1 MARADK
7 IVERGKDL
15 MNKPEMIRNIG
26 IVAHID
32 HGKTTLSDNM
42 VAGAG
47 MISMDLAGHDDH
59 NLFMDF
65 DPLEQ
70 ARGIT
75 IDAANVSM
83 VHEVDG
89 KEYLINMIDT
99 PGHVDFGGD
108 VTRAM
113 RAVDGA
119 VVVVDAVEG
128 AMPQTETVLRQAIRE
143 GVRPVLFINK
153 TDRLINELKVEKK
166 DFAMR
171 LGKIIDNV
179 NKLIRGMDEEKFKA
193 GWRVDAANGTVA
205 IGSARYNWAISM
217 PVMKKTGIGFDQVYD
232 YCRAGKAEEL
242 AEKVPLFR
250 TVNDMVVHFLPS
262 PIEAQKDRVKT
273 IWHGDW
279 NSEVGKAMA
288 TCDPNGPVALMITR
302 IKVDPHAGEIATGRL
317 FSGTL
322 RRGLELYVSG
332 VAATNRIMQTGI
344 FMGPRRVEVDAIP
357 AGNIAAVTGLHDAI
371 VGSTVS
377 SADNMTPFELIKH
390 VSEPVMTVA
399 VEAKNMRDL
408 PKVVEVLR
416 QVAKEDPTLQV
427 TINEETGEHLLAGM
441 GELHLDVTVTRLQ
454 RDRGVELKTSPPIVV
469 YRESIAGRAG
479 PVEGKS
485 PNHHNRFYIEF
496 EPLEPGVADAL
507 RDGKINMKMEEIERR
522 KILMDNGMG
531 KEEARSIAGFYR
543 TNILLNMTK
552 GIQYL
557 RETMELILEGFEEAL
572 KNGPISREPAQGIK
586 AKLVDVK
593 LHEDAVHRGPAQVI
607 PAVRQAVQAG
617 ILMADPVL
625 LEPFQNVFIQ
635 VPQDQMGGAM
645 AEIQGRRGVILSMD
659 SQGDMIILKSKMPVA
674 QMFGFA
680 GAIRSA
686 TEGRALWSTEFAG
699 FQPLPANLLLET
711 VKQIRT
717 RKGLKPEMPK
727 PSDYLKVV

>member
-1 MARADK
+1 MTRAEK
-7 IVERGKDL
+7 IVERGKAL
-15 MNKPEMIRNIG
+15 MDKPDMIRNIG

-47 MISMDLAGHDDH
+47 MISLDRAGHFDH
-59 NLFMDF
+59 DLFMDF

-89 KEYLINMIDT
+89 KEYLINLIDT

-128 AMPQTETVLRQAIRE
+128 AMPQTETVLRQALRE

-153 TDRLINELKVEKK
+153 TDRLINELRVEKK
-166 DFAMR
+166 DLAMR
-171 LGKIIDNV
+171 LGKVIDNV
-179 NKLIRGMDEEKFKA
+179 NKLIRGMDEEKYKA
-193 GWRVDAANGTVA
+193 GWRIDAAVGNVA
-205 IGSARYNWAISM
+205 FGSARYNWAVSV

-232 YCRAGKAEEL
+232 FCRAENMKEL
-242 AEKVPLFR
+242 ADKIPLYK
-250 TVNDMVVHFLPS
+250 TVNDMVVRFLPS
-262 PIEAQKDRVKT
+262 PIAAQKDRVKT

-279 NSEVGKAMA
+279 NSPIGKSMA
-288 TCDPNGPVALMITR
+288 ACDPNGPVALMITR

-322 RRGLELYVSG
+322 RRGLELYISG

-344 FMGPRRVEVDAIP
+344 FMGPYRVEVEAIP
-357 AGNIAAVTGLHDAI
+357 AGNIVAVTGLRDAI

-377 SADNMTPFELIKH
+377 SEDGMTPFEAIKH

-427 TINEETGEHLLAGM
+427 NINEETGEHLLAGM

-469 YRESIAGRAG
+469 YRESITGRAG

-496 EPLEPGVADAL
+496 EPLEPGVAQAL
-507 RDGKINMKMEEIERR
+507 KEGKINMKMDEIERR
-522 KILMDNGMG
+522 KILMDNGMD
-531 KEEARSIAGFYR
+531 KEEARSIAGFYG
-543 TNILLNMTK
+543 TNVLLNMTK

-617 ILMADPVL
+617 VLMADPAL
-625 LEPFQNVFIQ
+625 LEPFQNVYIQ

-645 AEIQGRRGVILSMD
+645 SEIQGRRGIILSMD
-659 SQGDMIILKSKMPVA
+659 TEGDSIVLKSKMPVA

-686 TEGRALWSTEFAG
+686 TEGRALWSSEFAG
-699 FQPLPANLLLET
+699 FEPLPASLLLET

>member
-1 MARADK
+1 MGKRKK
-7 IVERGKDL
+7 IAERVTTL
-15 MNKPEMIRNIG
+15 MDKPELIRNIG

-32 HGKTTLSDNM
+32 HGKTTLSDNLLG
-42 VAGAG
+42 GAG
-47 MISMDLAGHDDH
+47 MISMDLAGKQ
-59 NLFMDF
+59 LFMDF

-83 VHEVDG
+83 VHEIDG

-128 AMPQTETVLRQAIRE
+128 AMPQTETVLRQALRE
-143 GVRPVLFINK
+143 GVRPVLFVNK
-153 TDRLINELKVEKK
+153 VDRMINELKVEKK
-166 DFAMR
+166 DMAVR
-171 LGKIIDNV
+171 LGKVIDNV
-179 NKLIRGMDEEKFKA
+179 NKLIRGMNEEKYKA
-193 GWRVDAANGTVA
+193 GWRVDAANGSVA
-205 IGSARYNWAISM
+205 FGSALYNWAISV
-217 PVMKKTGIGFDQVYD
+217 PQMKKTGIGFDQVFD
-232 YCRAGKAEEL
+232 YCRAGNMKEL
-242 AEKVPLFR
+242 AEKVPLYKA
-250 TVNDMVVHFLPS
+250 VNDMVVRFLPS
-262 PIEAQKDRVKT
+262 PIEAQKERVKV

-279 NSEVGKAMA
+279 NSPVGKSMA
-288 TCDPNGPVALMITR
+288 ACDPNGPVAFMITKV
-302 IKVDPHAGEIATGRL
+302 KVDPHAGEVTTGRL

-322 RRGLELYVSG
+322 TRGMELHISG
-332 VAATNRIMQTGI
+332 MADTNRIQQTGI
-344 FMGPRRVEVDAIP
+344 VMGAERVEVESIP
-357 AGNIAAVTGLHDAI
+357 AGNIAAVTGLRDAI

-377 SADNMTPFELIKH
+377 SEEGMTPFEQIKH

-399 VEAKNMRDL
+399 VEAKNTRDL

-427 TINEETGEHLLAGM
+427 TINEETGEHLMAGM

-496 EPLEPGVADAL
+496 EPLEPGVIGAL
-507 RDGKINMKMEEIERR
+507 KEGKISMKMDEVERR
-522 KILMDNGMG
+522 KLLIEKGMD
-531 KEEARSIAGFYR
+531 KDEARNIAGYYG
-543 TNILLNMTK
+543 TNVLLNMTK

-607 PAVRQAVQAG
+607 PAVRQAMQAG
-617 ILMADPVL
+617 ILMAEPVL
-625 LEPFQNVFIQ
+625 LEPFQNVYIQ

-645 AEIQGRRGVILSMD
+645 SEIQGRRGVILNMD

-686 TEGRALWSTEFAG
+686 TEGRALWSSEFAG
-699 FQPLPANLLLET
+699 FEPLPANLMLET

-727 PSDYLKVV
+727 PSDYLKA